1 MIDAKA
7 NLWENHQMQ
16 KAWNHW
22 SPSKSPD
29 TDSMESPFTVP
40 DVNSAMQTAVLT
52 TDDQFEEQ
60 LRALELL
67 SLGIRKMEAELRAAQ
82 LLTAQAT
89 VREREDDLALRR
101 ALALLHRADDTR
113 DGVVGEGW
121 RCKRGPSGHFM
132 FAHDGVVGEDPAAI
146 SSAELSRLEQALRV
160 TQKDTEEARARDKV
174 LEAKLDLRRRRVANA
189 ANICE

>member
-1 MIDAKA
+1 M
-7 NLWENHQMQ
+7 
-16 KAWNHW
+16 
-22 SPSKSPD
+22 
-29 TDSMESPFTVP
+29 
-40 DVNSAMQTAVLT
+40 T

-60 LRALELL
+60 LRTLELL
-67 SLGIRKMEAELRAAQ
+67 SLGIRKLEAELRAAQ

-101 ALALLHRADDTR
+101 ALALLHRADDT
-113 DGVVGEGW
+113 
-121 RCKRGPSGHFM
+121 
-132 FAHDGVVGEDPAAI
+132 PAAI

-174 LEAKLDLRRRRVANA
+174 LEAKLDLLRRRVANA

>member
-1 MIDAKA
+1 MLLISQKKYSACGKA
-7 NLWENHQMQ
+7 RKIEPQMQ
-16 KAWNHW
+16 TTNLKVCG
-22 SPSKSPD
+22 S
-29 TDSMESPFTVP
+29 
-40 DVNSAMQTAVLT
+40 SAGTCAAGAAVT

-60 LRALELL
+60 LRTLELL
-67 SLGIRKMEAELRAAQ
+67 SLGIRKLEAELRAAR

-113 DGVVGEGW
+113 DGIVGEGW

-132 FAHDGVVGEDPAAI
+132 FTREGVVGEGPAAI

-174 LEAKLDLRRRRVANA
+174 LEAKLDLLRRRVANA